1 MQSYEKTAIYP
12 PGLIADKTT
21 YEENYSLS
29 AAEVGEY
36 ADYEDYHGAEGC
48 KYPGGVRR
56 FGYGGGGGVLGAR
69 GGGGVAV
76 GNGVKSVISGYVV
89 AYLLAAVGDVAAYGA
104 YADGFGRDCGGVGGV
119 GSVSVY
125 RYVEGVE
132 GEGEA
137 AHGGVD
143 AVGGAGGAYRGC
155 AVGGGGVGSDNIL
168 FRFAAAQQQ
177 AMGGENQDYV
187 EFIVHC
193 SWFMEV
199 MNLKCPHTL
208 SLHRRRGRLWG
219 RSHGVRISLRPDIA
233 L

>member
-1 MQSYEKTAIYP
+1 MWWVW
-12 PGLIADKTT
+12 LV
-21 YEENYSLS
+21 S

-36 ADYEDYHGAEGC
+36 ADHEGYNAAEGED
-48 KYPGGVRR
+48 YPGGVGR
-56 FGYGGGGGVLGAR
+56 FGYGGGGCVFGVGV
-69 GGGGVAV
+69 GGGVAV
-76 GNGVKSVISGYVV
+76 GHGVKSVISGYVV
-89 AYLLAAVGDVAAYGA
+89 AYLLAAVGDVATNGA

-143 AVGGAGGAYRGC
+143 AVGVAGGSYRGC
-155 AVGGGGVGSDNIL
+155 AVGGGGVGGDNIL
-168 FRFAAAQQQ
+168 FRFAATKQQ

-193 SWFMEV
+193 SYFMEV

-208 SLHRRRGRLWG
+208 SLRRRRGRLWG
-219 RSHGVRISLRPDIA
+219 RSRGVRISLRRDIA